1 MAKMPPRFKDQEI
14 LHQSRVEKHWQKTS
28 KALEKMGFLKKQKFD
43 RILLEELGLVGFLG
57 EDGEDSEQ
65 EEN

>member
-1 MAKMPPRFKDQEI
+1 
-14 LHQSRVEKHWQKTS
+14 
-28 KALEKMGFLKKQKFD
+28 MGFLKKQKFD

-57 EDGEDSEQ
+57 EDGEDLEK